1 MHKNIIKPLFTKI
14 ADENTSIVFDDSYY
28 FNQISMQKFELKP
41 ILIQDNGMDSSGF
54 QSREFEQFKL
64 FNKDI
69 NIG

>member
-54 QSREFEQFKL
+54 
-64 FNKDI
+64 
-69 NIG
+69 